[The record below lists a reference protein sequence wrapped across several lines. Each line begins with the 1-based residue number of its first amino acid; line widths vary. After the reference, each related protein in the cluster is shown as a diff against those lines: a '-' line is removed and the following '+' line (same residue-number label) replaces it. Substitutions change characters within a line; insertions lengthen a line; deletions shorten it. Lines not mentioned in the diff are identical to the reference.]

1 MDTEKSSY
9 EYKIETLSSNL
20 VDIKTLTDGFEID
33 LKYASE
39 DNFIGKSIYP
49 ITLCAMQIC
58 TARKLVAANKE
69 LLQRGLRIKIWDA
82 YRPLSVQKIMWD
94 AMPVDG
100 FVANPFKGGSIHNGG
115 FAVDVTL
122 VDMEGRELEMPT
134 GFDDFSEKASRNSP
148 AMSEAAAANLAILT
162 DTMVRHGF
170 KTINTEWWHY
180 YDEDL
185 KERIPLDIPLEKLK
199 NVRTPLKT
207 DACK

>member
-1 MDTEKSSY
+1 METKKSSY
-9 EYKIETLSSNL
+9 EGEIERLSSNL
-20 VDIKTLTDGFEID
+20 VDIKTLSDEFALD

-39 DNFIGKSIYP
+39 DNFIGKKVYP
-49 ITLCAMQIC
+49 ISLCALQIC
-58 TARKLVAANKE
+58 TARKLIEVNKE
-69 LLQRGLRIKIWDA
+69 LLAKGLRIKIWDA

-94 AMPVDG
+94 TMPVDG

-134 GFDDFSEKASRNSP
+134 EFDDFSEKASRKSIE
-148 AMSEAAAANLAILT
+148 MTEAAAKNLSILT
-162 DTMVRHGF
+162 ETMTRHGF

-185 KERIPLDIPLEKLK
+185 KERIPLDVSLETIAEYKDK
-199 NVRTPLKT
+199 
-207 DACK
+207 